1 MLVYIDIHMI
11 QAYFFYLSVYLHICN
26 AFSLGVYLFIEVQ
39 HLSRK
44 VHKLLV
50 MNFLKSD
57 IYV

>member
-1 MLVYIDIHMI
+1 MI
-11 QAYFFYLSVYLHICN
+11 QACFFYLSIDLHICN
-26 AFSLGVYLFIEVQ
+26 AFSLGVYLFLEIQ